1 MEYLKKGDKIIT
13 QDFLDCHEICKNLD
27 KEGVEYKVVK
37 GVIVITKG
45 VMDKEIA
52 EAIEITPITEE
63 MISQTRN
70 FTGFLKGVMEHGED
84 NIT

>member
-37 GVIVITKG
+37 GVI
-45 VMDKEIA
+45 
-52 EAIEITPITEE
+52 EIT
-63 MISQTRN
+63 
-70 FTGFLKGVMEHGED
+70 KGVMEHGED